1 MVPVLVLWNHLS
13 TFISSLFIQLLIG
26 IIPTNIT
33 PFIVEVQLLISTS
46 VVPNI
51 KLPYG
56 LILLQSRNNLS
67 NTQNLDLSIQ
77 IDALHF
83 ICNFNTPELYRRS

>member
-33 PFIVEVQLLISTS
+33 TIIVEVQLLISTFI
-46 VVPNI
+46 VPSI
-51 KLPYG
+51 EVPYG
-56 LILLQSRNNLS
+56 LILLQSRSNLS
-67 NTQNLDLSIQ
+67 NTQNLDLSNS
-77 IDALHF
+77 D
-83 ICNFNTPELYRRS
+83 

>member
-1 MVPVLVLWNHLS
+1 MVPVLVLLNPLS

-33 PFIVEVQLLISTS
+33 TIIVEVPLLISAF

-56 LILLQSRNNLS
+56 LILLQSRSNLS
-67 NTQNLDLSIQ
+67 NTQGLDLYHS
-77 IDALHF
+77 D
-83 ICNFNTPELYRRS
+83 

>member
-1 MVPVLVLWNHLS
+1 MVPALVLWNPLS
-13 TFISSLFIQLLIG
+13 TFISSLFIQIVIG

-33 PFIVEVQLLISTS
+33 PIIMEVQLLISTS

-56 LILLQSRNNLS
+56 LILLQSRSNLS
-67 NTQNLDLSIQ
+67 NTQSLDLSNS
-77 IDALHF
+77 D
-83 ICNFNTPELYRRS
+83 